1 MTRRS
6 TSLFVSSLLVLAAFS
21 PASHGAEPAAAGA
34 GAAPTATPAA
44 EAAAKPKAPPAPAKI
59 PAGAKAPA
67 AQPAISVTP
76 AKIPTGGVGLVRV
89 EGLQEGDEVTGT
101 FAGEAI
107 PFHPAPGM
115 ATALFGVDL
124 DVKPGKLNVRAKI
137 RRGGKTIDMVQSITV
152 FDGKYPEQR
161 ITVPPDKDSSDDPEL
176 GRRIMREAKALAVIW
191 PDWTGER
198 LWSGA
203 FAPPSAGELRR
214 FGSKRIINGTPRR
227 AHSGADLPGKMGDP
241 IRAMADGRIVF
252 VEDQFFG
259 GLTTVIDHG
268 HGLYSMYMHQSKAD
282 LKPGDPV
289 KKGQKV
295 GEVGS
300 TGRSTGPHLHWGIR
314 LLGARVDPAKLLEL
328 GKELDALAGAPSAGG
343 SASAPGPAPMS
354 SGTSGAA
361 TSSGG

>member
-1 MTRRS
+1 MTRP
-6 TSLFVSSLLVLAAFS
+6 FVLSLLLLAPAAFAADPAATPAPAAS
-21 PASHGAEPAAAGA
+21 PIPDAEPAK
-34 GAAPTATPAA
+34 
-44 EAAAKPKAPPAPAKI
+44 AKKPPAPARI
-59 PAGAKAPA
+59 AASRTPAPA
-67 AQPAISVTP
+67 QQPALSVSP
-76 AKIPTGGVGLVRV
+76 AKIATGGVGLVRV

-107 PFHPAPGM
+107 PFHAGAGI

-124 DVKPGKLNVRAKI
+124 DVKPGKFNVRAKV
-137 RRGGKTIDMVQSITV
+137 RRGGKTIEKVQTITV

-161 ITVPPDKDSSDDPEL
+161 FTVPPEKDSSDDPEL
-176 GRRIMREAKALAVIW
+176 GKRLVREARAISAIW
-191 PDWTGER
+191 PEWTPER
-198 LWSGA
+198 MWDGA
-203 FAPPSAGELRR
+203 FVPPAQGRLKN
-214 FGSKRIINGTPRR
+214 FGNKRIINGKPRKP
-227 AHSGADLPGKMGDP
+227 HSGADLPGKMGDP
-241 IRAMADGRIVF
+241 ILAMADGRVAF

-282 LKPGDPV
+282 LKPGDVV

-328 GKELDALAGAPSAGG
+328 RKELDGLAAASGGGAPAATP
-343 SASAPGPAPMS
+343 ASMS
-354 SGTSGAA
+354 TGTSGAA
-361 TSSGG
+361 SPSSGG